1 MNTVQLIHGVQSL
14 DESISYLGRDL
25 GQQKSKVRNLE
36 SEIEDLKDLLSEDR
50 TPEIAQIVA
59 RLEYIERSIDTPFY
73 SND

>member
-36 SEIEDLKDLLSEDR
+36 SEIEDLKEQLYQHR
-50 TPEIAQIVA
+50 ACEIAQIVD
-59 RLEYIERSIDTPFY
+59 RLEYIERSIDAPFLKY
-73 SND
+73 

>member
-36 SEIEDLKDLLSEDR
+36 SEIEDLKEQLYQHRAS
-50 TPEIAQIVA
+50 EIARIVD
-59 RLEYIERSIDTPFY
+59 RLEYIERSIDAPFLQ
-73 SND
+73 